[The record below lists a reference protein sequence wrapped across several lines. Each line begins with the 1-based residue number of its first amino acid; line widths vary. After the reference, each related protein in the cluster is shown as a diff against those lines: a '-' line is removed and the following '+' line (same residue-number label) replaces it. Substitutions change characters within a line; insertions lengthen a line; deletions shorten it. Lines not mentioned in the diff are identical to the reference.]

1 MLLQRAERA
10 AFANNI
16 KTQATCCKGLCPC
29 SNRYRSSDLG
39 EPDLVIYCDEP
50 KVRTSSERLDLPGID
65 ILNPDDQVME
75 LMLSFRN
82 TIHRAELA
90 VTPPLELVCS
100 YCMGKFNSL
109 RR

>member
-1 MLLQRAERA
+1 MILVGLAQINVLDWLQVTWLVLLIPVLLQRAERA

-50 KVRTSSERLDLPGID
+50 KVRTSSKGWIC
-65 ILNPDDQVME
+65 
-75 LMLSFRN
+75 
-82 TIHRAELA
+82 LA
-90 VTPPLELVCS
+90 LT
-100 YCMGKFNSL
+100 Y
-109 RR
+109 